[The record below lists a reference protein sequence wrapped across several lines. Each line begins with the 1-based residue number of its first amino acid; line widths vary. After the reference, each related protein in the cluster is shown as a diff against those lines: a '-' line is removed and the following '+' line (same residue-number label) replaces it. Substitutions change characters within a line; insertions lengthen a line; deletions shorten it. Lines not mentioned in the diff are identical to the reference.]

1 MPLLVE
7 VTHLVDLQHGVVPY
21 NLGLALA
28 DASKVGVYSRH
39 CQCGRFPCDPIEGW
53 RRDECSSYMPVIAAT
68 LFTDGMTRYVAACML
83 VSPAV
88 VCLCTLGDK
97 PAARGCAIQNWA
109 LLTIDLRVYVRYLLA
124 V

>member
-1 MPLLVE
+1 
-7 VTHLVDLQHGVVPY
+7 
-21 NLGLALA
+21 
-28 DASKVGVYSRH
+28 
-39 CQCGRFPCDPIEGW
+39 
-53 RRDECSSYMPVIAAT
+53 MPVIAAT

-109 LLTIDLRVYVRYLLA
+109 LLTIDLRVYLAFVTFSPSKRRMFRNRLGVWPRIAPLLDIHGLA
-124 V
+124 ATVTLVLNVPNRLSDTG